1 MRGGRDHRWR
11 DHVVHHDRHPDD
23 TRVDLAQLRRLSFL
37 RQATAFFRAATA
49 ATATTVPDDRQSE
62 TVRRRQADPRP
73 RVQQDRRTTSRV
85 PDTGDHQA
93 RQRVSVSI

>member
-1 MRGGRDHRWR
+1 MEGTIAGAH
-11 DHVVHHDRHPDD
+11 HVVHHDRHPDD
-23 TRVDLAQLRRLSFL
+23 TRVNRAQLRRLSFL
-37 RQATAFFRAATA
+37 CQATAFRAATA
-49 ATATTVPDDRQSE
+49 TAVPDDRQPE

-73 RVQQDRRTTSRV
+73 GVQPDRRLTSRV